1 MTFTVD
7 RRIAELLCS
16 RICHELVAGVAAI
29 NNGVELI
36 SEIDPSMFEEAMELI
51 GSSAK
56 QASARVQYYRMA
68 YGFAGYDALSNM
80 AAVGE
85 LVSGLIATESRYSV
99 ELPRAASP
107 PLQAGWGKLLLN
119 LLVMGME
126 CLPRGGTVVPAVVAA
141 DGKAIISVIARGDEA
156 RVPDRYREILDGA
169 IAPEAVSALN
179 VHAFYTAAMAG
190 AVGRGIEIDIDGGT
204 AILRVRA

>member
-36 SEIDPSMFEEAMELI
+36 SEIDPSMFDEAMTLI

-68 YGFAGYDALSNM
+68 YGFAGHDALSSM
-80 AAVGE
+80 AAVGQLISQ
-85 LVSGLIATESRYSV
+85 LVETEDRYGV
-99 ELPRAASP
+99 ELPENAASI
-107 PLQAGWGKLLLN
+107 PLEAGRGKKLSD
-119 LLVMGME
+119 
-126 CLPRGGTVVPAVVAA
+126 LPRLVSIGVHHKHPQ
-141 DGKAIISVIARGDEA
+141 ARC
-156 RVPDRYREILDGA
+156 
-169 IAPEAVSALN
+169 AVSAHFPLSPTDPGTG
-179 VHAFYTAAMAG
+179 YAG
-190 AVGRGIEIDIDGGT
+190 RN
-204 AILRVRA
+204 RALQP

>member
-36 SEIDPSMFEEAMELI
+36 SEIDPSMFDEAMTLI

-68 YGFAGYDALSNM
+68 YGFAGHDALSSM
-80 AAVGE
+80 AAVGQLISQ
-85 LVSGLIATESRYSV
+85 LVETEDRYGV
-99 ELPRAASP
+99 ELPENAASI
-107 PLQAGWGKLLLN
+107 PLEAGRGKLLLN
-119 LLVMGME
+119 LTVLGME
-126 CLPRGGTVVPAVVAA
+126 CLPRGGSVAPDSTVLSAPAR
-141 DGKAIISVIARGDEA
+141 SPGDEA
-156 RVPDRYREILDGA
+156 PQFLARTPRHTDHRCRDRPAQHTRDT
-169 IAPEAVSALN
+169 PTQ
-179 VHAFYTAAMAG
+179 TAC
-190 AVGRGIEIDIDGGT
+190 RCHCPRLPT
-204 AILRVRA
+204 